1 MGRGNALPEDPEEL
15 ATGPA
20 AGERSDQRTWGHL
33 SRFPPPL
40 ADSFPNREPD
50 ISRPLGQNPLTGDIR
65 QLNFGLRATD
75 HVVEKKKPKGSQRSW
90 TRWLDLV
97 LTAASGTL
105 ATQFIR
111 SGLTPKSRLIGPL
124 LRPGGGLKP
133 PNRLPGGGQAG
144 LAAVLEEESAAAD
157 VAVGISEWRLA
168 PFFKNFLELFSQSGL
183 FNFSKSQ
190 LGISTAKN
198 NTKQGIQ

>member
-1 MGRGNALPEDPEEL
+1 M
-15 ATGPA
+15 
-20 AGERSDQRTWGHL
+20 
-33 SRFPPPL
+33 
-40 ADSFPNREPD
+40 
-50 ISRPLGQNPLTGDIR
+50 
-65 QLNFGLRATD
+65 
-75 HVVEKKKPKGSQRSW
+75 
-90 TRWLDLV
+90 
-97 LTAASGTL
+97 
-105 ATQFIR
+105 
-111 SGLTPKSRLIGPL
+111 
-124 LRPGGGLKP
+124 RPGGGLKP

-144 LAAVLEEESAAAD
+144 LAAVLEESAAAD